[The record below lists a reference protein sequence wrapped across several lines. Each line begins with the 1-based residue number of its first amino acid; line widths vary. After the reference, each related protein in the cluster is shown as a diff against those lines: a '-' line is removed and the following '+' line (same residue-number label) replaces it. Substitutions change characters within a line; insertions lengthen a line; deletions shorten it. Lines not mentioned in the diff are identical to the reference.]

1 MSAAGSPE
9 YFSSTSASIAFVASW
24 RASLSSTDVASSSA
38 CPWEAWISPRSPSST
53 TGAVTSSLGLETL
66 PASSRCAA
74 HSFLISPWAMSSA
87 SSISASVISFAP
99 ASTIRIA
106 SSVPATIRSRSAV
119 SCCSSVGLTTK
130 LPSTLP
136 MRTAPTGVGNGRLET
151 IRAADAPFMARMS
164 YGWSWSIDSGMET
177 SCVS

>member
-1 MSAAGSPE
+1 MIWS
-9 YFSSTSASIAFVASW
+9 FSFGAFA
-24 RASLSSTDVASSSA
+24 ASS
-38 CPWEAWISPRSPSST
+38 CW
-53 TGAVTSSLGLETL
+53 
-66 PASSRCAA
+66 AA
-74 HSFLISPWAMSSA
+74 QSFLIAPWAMSSA

-106 SSVPATIRSRSAV
+106 SSVPATTRSRSAV

-136 MRTAPTGVGNGRLET
+136 MRTAPTGVGNGMLET
-151 IRAADAPFMARMS
+151 IRAADAPFIARMS
-164 YGWSWSIDSGMET
+164 YGWSWSIESGIET